1 MVSKRTRLGDCCSPG
16 ACSSRQ
22 RNAARCFEVTDGE
35 VRAPVIEPRGA
46 LQGIELMMVDVLRE
60 SDNVIGNRFL
70 ADRSNDQ

>member
-1 MVSKRTRLGDCCSPG
+1 M
-16 ACSSRQ
+16 
-22 RNAARCFEVTDGE
+22 
-35 VRAPVIEPRGA
+35 IEPREA